1 MLQLNTLV
9 AHMNRSEEAVK
20 QVGKDLAELYD
31 MSVHK
36 SGAYDLN
43 SRLSS
48 NSRSNINSDRD
59 LDRISKLVEGLPDV

>member
-1 MLQLNTLV
+1 MLQLSTLV
-9 AHMNRSEEAVK
+9 AHMNRSEDAVQ

-43 SRLSS
+43 SRLKG
-48 NSRSNINSDRD
+48 NSRSTVDNSKD
-59 LDRISKLVEGLPDV
+59 LDRIAKLVEGLPDV